1 MKYCRKITFFLATSL
16 VIAYAGNA
24 FAISSEQQIS
34 YYYDKAQKGNIE
46 ARYRLGITYYA
57 GYRTKDLAREW
68 LEKAATQR
76 HVEAQY
82 ALGINY
88 AYQKPIDME
97 MAKYWLEK
105 AAKQHHPQAETYLRY
120 FQGINMPPPKVDP
133 RIEHENKIKDLT
145 QKAESGDADTE
156 YKLGM
161 EYMHDADQNAELNA
175 RTWLEKAAKQGH
187 IEAQY
192 WLGMSYGWHNPNNIK
207 EAIHWLQEAAN
218 QDHIDARTYL
228 GYLQSLSFAGTDDAK

>member
-1 MKYCRKITFFLATSL
+1 MKLGSYRNITFSLAALLALT
-16 VIAYAGNA
+16 YAGNA
-24 FAISSEQQIS
+24 FSFAQEG

-46 ARYRLGITYYA
+46 ARYRLGIEYYA
-57 GYRTKDLAREW
+57 RPKTRELAREW

-88 AYQKPIDME
+88 AYQKPIDID
-97 MAKYWLEK
+97 MAKFWLEK
-105 AAKQHHPQAETYLRY
+105 AAKQHHPQAETYLHY
-120 FQGINMPPPKVDP
+120 FQAMNQVPPKVDP
-133 RIEHENKIKDLT
+133 KIEHENKIKVLT
-145 QKAESGDADTE
+145 KKAESGDADTQ
-156 YKLGM
+156 YQLGL
-161 EYMHDADQNAELNA
+161 EYMRDADQTAELNA
-175 RTWLEKAAKQGH
+175 RTWLEKAAQQGH

-218 QDHIDARTYL
+218 QDHLDAKTYL
-228 GYLQSLSFAGTDDAK
+228 GYLQSISFAGTDNAK